1 MNFKSQFIE
10 MFGDPISN
18 SRSLPVTPLADHLEL
33 VGGFAFKST
42 GFVKEGIPVLR
53 IGNINA
59 GYFKADDL
67 PFWVDDPA
75 LDRYK
80 IYPGDL
86 LISLTGT
93 VGKDDYGNVCRIGD
107 DFPCYYLNQR
117 NAKIV
122 LRNTV
127 LPEYITALLRN
138 RRVKDII
145 ANAGVG
151 VRQANISNKN
161 ILELQVPVPCI
172 DDQRKFAAIVKQ
184 TDKSKFEI
192 KKAIENTSALIKSL
206 MQQDLST

>member
-1 MNFKSQFIE
+1 
-10 MFGDPISN
+10 MFGDPIIN
-18 SRSLPVTPLADHLEL
+18 DRGLTVTPLSEHLEL

-42 GFVKEGIPVLR
+42 GFVNEGIPVLR

-67 PFWVDDPA
+67 PFWNDDPA
-75 LDRYK
+75 LERYK

-93 VGKDDYGNVCRIGD
+93 VGKDDYGNVCRIGND
-107 DFPCYYLNQR
+107 YTCYYLNQR
-117 NAKIV
+117 NAKII
-122 LRNTV
+122 LKHTV

-161 ILELQVPVPCI
+161 ILELCVPVPHI
-172 DDQRKFAAIVKQ
+172 DDQRIFADIVKQ
-184 TDKSKFEI
+184 TDKSK
-192 KKAIENTSALIKSL
+192 
-206 MQQDLST
+206 